1 MTDLFQTRI
10 PGLVVTEATLA
21 EWLAAGGS
29 PLAGATLEPM
39 EGPREPAQ
47 PVTLSERKPD
57 VFVRDIWRLNNGR

>member
-1 MTDLFQTRI
+1 MKPLFETRT

-39 EGPREPAQ
+39 TPAPDAAR
-47 PVTLSERKPD
+47 PVTLTD
-57 VFVRDIWRLNNGR
+57 DTVTDIWRLNNGR